1 MLYANHPKFQLIGF
15 IETPKNVVSI
25 ACKLAS
31 KSHAGQQ
38 RKYTGEKYIIHPAAV
53 ALAVNK
59 SNGSVEM
66 EAAAW
71 LHDTLEDTDLTYRE
85 IVILCG
91 TEVANLT
98 LGCTDIITRGLKR
111 EFRLE
116 KNIMHVK
123 NGDERVQQIKMF
135 DMLDNVK
142 TIKDYDKPFAK
153 IWIREKL
160 EMIKAMDNLDRKI
173 LTNLSRYMQSCLTEV
188 ESEDVQKWLG
198 GRLQK
203 PRFQ

>member
-1 MLYANHPKFQLIGF
+1 MLYANHPKFQSIGF
-15 IETPKNVVSI
+15 IDTPKDVVSI
-25 ACKLAS
+25 ASKLAA
-31 KSHAGQQ
+31 KSHASQK
-38 RKYTGEKYIIHPAAV
+38 RKYTEEKYIVHPAAV
-53 ALAVNK
+53 ALAVKKN
-59 SNGSVEM
+59 NGSVEV

-85 IVILCG
+85 IVVLCG

-111 EFRLE
+111 EDRLE

-142 TIKDYDKPFAK
+142 TIKDHDKPFAK

-160 EMIKAMDNLDRKI
+160 EMIKAMDKLDRKT
-173 LTNLSRYMQSCLTEV
+173 LTNLSIEMQRCLTEV
-188 ESEDVQKWLG
+188 ESEAVQKWLG

-203 PRFQ
+203 PRI